1 MNSYETIGN
10 TQDIELNLFELKLK
24 LKEVKKER
32 MKRHKESSK
41 IKNRINLLKGEEVKV
56 IALNIKVDMEKN

>member
-1 MNSYETIGN
+1 MNTYESIGN
-10 TQDIELNLFELKLK
+10 FQDIELNLFDLKMK

-56 IALNIKVDMEKN
+56 KSNLI